1 MRDDFSPNIK
11 MLLAKRVGFCCSNP
25 DCQQI
30 TTGPSSD
37 PRKAINIGVAAHITA
52 AAPGGPRYD
61 ATLSQEE
68 RKNPENGIWLC
79 QKCAKLVDSDQQ
91 RYSSEILREWKLI
104 AEAQTLGL
112 IQGTYPPIGRIGTQ
126 ASVVVLANQ
135 LDKLAIQISG
145 EIEQGLELMRIA
157 WREGRK
163 DEAIKWIKDLRN
175 NETKW
180 RIISPKVKAKILR
193 LEASLELDTT
203 GNVVRAKKL
212 ADEAK
217 DLAPSDNELRLRV
230 LIAYYETG
238 PAEAIKL
245 LDGQGDIDSM
255 NLRAAL
261 LLEMGRADECQA
273 MLNFEGS
280 E

>member
-1 MRDDFSPNIK
+1 MRDDFSPSIK
-11 MLLAKRVGFCCSNP
+11 MLLAKRVGFSCSNP

-91 RYSSEILREWKLI
+91 RYSSAILRKWKLI
-104 AEAQTLGL
+104 AESQTLGL
-112 IQGTYPPIGRIGTQ
+112 IQGSYLPIGRISTKP
-126 ASVVVLANQ
+126 SVVVLSNQ
-135 LDKLAIQISG
+135 LDKLAMQISG

-157 WREGRK
+157 WREGRR

-180 RIISPKVKAKILR
+180 QIISPEIKAKLLR
-193 LEASLELDTT
+193 FEASLELDTK

-217 DLAPSDNELRLRV
+217 TLSPSDSELRLRA

-245 LDGQGDIDSM
+245 LDGQEDIDSI
-255 NLRAAL
+255 NLRAAF
-261 LLEMGRADECQA
+261 LLEMGRVGECQA
-273 MLNFEGS
+273 MLNFKGS